1 MSKPRWYVYMHKNKI
16 NNKIYIGQTK
26 DIQTRW
32 SYNGEMYRGSVYF
45 YHAIQKYG
53 WNNFEHIILEENLT
67 KEKADFWEKYYIDF
81 YNTMDPKN
89 GYNLKSGGLNSQ
101 LNDISKKKIS
111 NTKKSQYNNIE
122 YKEKMKKL
130 HRKIAGMPVIC
141 LDTGE
146 IFLSSGAAAE
156 WCGLKSGSSINR
168 CCHHERQS
176 AGKHPVLNYSLHW
189 EFYEKKEVLNG
200 TPYNK

>member
-1 MSKPRWYVYMHKNKI
+1 
-16 NNKIYIGQTK
+16 
-26 DIQTRW
+26 
-32 SYNGEMYRGSVYF
+32 
-45 YHAIQKYG
+45 
-53 WNNFEHIILEENLT
+53 
-67 KEKADFWEKYYIDF
+67 
-81 YNTMDPKN
+81 MDPKN

-156 WCGLKSGSSINR
+156 
-168 CCHHERQS
+168 
-176 AGKHPVLNYSLHW
+176 
-189 EFYEKKEVLNG
+189 
-200 TPYNK
+200 